1 MVSENTIFLLHAFY
15 VGLVIIFVYDW
26 LLVLRKV
33 FVHGG
38 WLVSLEDLG
47 FWIFCALY
55 VFSWMYR
62 ESNGT
67 LRWFAVAAAI
77 TAMFLYKK
85 TLSPLFIRGASGLL
99 ILLGRLWS
107 AFWGILLA
115 PIRRIHRR
123 AGRIGNRIMS
133 RKRKILGNCKIRLK
147 SFVKALKIRL
157 KKQ

>member
-1 MVSENTIFLLHAFY
+1 MSENTIFLLHAFY

-38 WLVSLEDLG
+38 GLVSLEDLG

-67 LRWFAVAAAI
+67 LRWFAVAAAF

-85 TLSPLFIRGASGLL
+85 TLSPLFIQGASGLL
-99 ILLGRLWS
+99 LLLGKLLSAFLRILLT
-107 AFWGILLA
+107 
-115 PIRRIHRR
+115 PIRRLRRR
-123 AGRIGNRIMS
+123 AGRIGSRIMS
-133 RKRKILGNCKIRLK
+133 RKRKIMGNCKIRLK
-147 SFVKALKIRL
+147 SFAKALKIRL